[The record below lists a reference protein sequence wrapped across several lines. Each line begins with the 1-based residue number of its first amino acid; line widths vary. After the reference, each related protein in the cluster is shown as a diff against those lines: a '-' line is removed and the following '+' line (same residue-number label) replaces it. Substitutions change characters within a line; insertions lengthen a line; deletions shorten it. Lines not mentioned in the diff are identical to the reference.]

1 MALKG
6 FLASGFQKLIGASRI
21 KGANEKFIGEFN
33 ESSIGT
39 TAFPLP
45 VTVYPGFNFIRYTG
59 SANLTYTGG
68 NLFSVTPTSEA
79 VVIIQNLGTGGL
91 GTEISIGDGGQVDLS
106 GGEIVIRLGESV
118 TLIYDTVNSL
128 WREITRTSSGVCLIE
143 ESVPIIGALTL
154 STNARDVFA
163 ILESPF
169 SGSAA
174 IYELKVGSN
183 PLTVGPTGT
192 RVTLQGKYDLDMTKP
207 VTFIQYLGT
216 PSTSLNQRLL
226 INGDFQLT
234 RNSTLT
240 LVQTGVGWVEVSR
253 SNPTY

>member
-21 KGANEKFIGEFN
+21 KGDNEKFIGEFN

-79 VVIIQNLGTGGL
+79 VVIIQNLGTGGS
-91 GTEISIGDGGQVDLS
+91 GTEISIENTGQVNLS
-106 GGEIVIRLGESV
+106 GGDIVIRLGESV
-118 TLIYDTVNSL
+118 TLIYDTINSS
-128 WREITRTSSGVCLIE
+128 WREITRTSSGVCVTE
-143 ESVPIIGALTL
+143 RSVPIIGALTL
-154 STNARDVFA
+154 STNAKDVFA
-163 ILESPF
+163 ILQSPF
-169 SGSAA
+169 SGSA
-174 IYELKVGSN
+174 IISELKVGIN

-207 VTFIQYLGT
+207 VTFQQYVGT
-216 PSTSLNQRLL
+216 PSTSTNQRLL

-240 LVQTGVGWVEVSR
+240 LIQTGVGWVEVSR